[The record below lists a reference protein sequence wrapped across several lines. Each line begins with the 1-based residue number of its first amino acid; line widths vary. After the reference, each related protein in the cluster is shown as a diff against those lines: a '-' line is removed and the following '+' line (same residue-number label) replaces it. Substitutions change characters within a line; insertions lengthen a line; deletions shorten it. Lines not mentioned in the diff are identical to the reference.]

1 MGFKIRRRD
10 IPPEKHPADMDSS
23 REIDLVVKL
32 SVLLWNDDMGSDQFK
47 EVFSFA
53 TISWRIDSA
62 FFEWKYRRP
71 TMYFT
76 ERNDVSI
83 PQRSS

>member
-1 MGFKIRRRD
+1 MSFPLSFPPWPDGNDRSGKMGFKIRRRD

-47 EVFSFA
+47 EVVHDQLRDDFMADILRLF
-53 TISWRIDSA
+53 
-62 FFEWKYRRP
+62 
-71 TMYFT
+71 
-76 ERNDVSI
+76 
-83 PQRSS
+83 